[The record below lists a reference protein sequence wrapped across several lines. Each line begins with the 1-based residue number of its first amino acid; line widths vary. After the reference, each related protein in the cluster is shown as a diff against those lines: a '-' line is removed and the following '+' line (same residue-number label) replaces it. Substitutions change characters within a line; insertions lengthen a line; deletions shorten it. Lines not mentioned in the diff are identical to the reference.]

1 MRTFFVVLQL
11 YKSLVTTRP
20 PFCYIQVISVGYR
33 CSEIKLNTYV
43 HPQRESKRIVL
54 FKIKVIK

>member
-11 YKSLVTTRP
+11 YKSLVTIRP

-33 CSEIKLNTYV
+33 CSEIKLKAYV
-43 HPQRESKRIVL
+43 HPQREIKQIVCSN
-54 FKIKVIK
+54 KGD

>member
-11 YKSLVTTRP
+11 YKSLVITRP

-43 HPQRESKRIVL
+43 HPQRDSKRIVL